1 MILVKNLQ
9 QIKKKKTISKRAIQ
23 KTAEAT
29 GYLISNKIAVK
40 IINALKELH
49 SKKSLQNALKTVE
62 NELEIRKR
70 RYLSPEKRQQII
82 EELRLV

>member
-1 MILVKNLQ
+1 MKKK
-9 QIKKKKTISKRAIQ
+9 KKKKTVSKRAIQ

-29 GYLISNKIAVK
+29 GYLIGNKIAFKV
-40 IINALKELH
+40 INALKELH
-49 SKKSLQNALKTVE
+49 SKKSLQNALKTAE